1 MANRL
6 FDAQDVKAVAVL
18 ATATVHVV
26 GRNAPVVAS
35 LQRLLRERNRA
46 SYDAAVEAFDK
57 LGVDVRDRIARSA
70 PSVARRKLK
79 LKSKPNSLPG
89 LLRALNR
96 TA

>member
-1 MANRL
+1 VANRL

-26 GRNAPVVAS
+26 GRDAPVVAS

-46 SYDAAVEAFDK
+46 SYDAAVEAFDG
-57 LGVDVRDRIARSA
+57 LGAEVRDRIARSA

-79 LKSKPNSLPG
+79 TKTLPG

-96 TA
+96 MA